1 MIFNAIDV
9 HIVDCQESPNPRL
22 MANLQKHQIP
32 ERLAKLS
39 EVISRRHRHPW
50 ENFESRNRMYTFV
63 ECILEESQWNTW
75 GLHAWLMLGNTQP
88 SEAVGLEG
96 LETWGPEVHAHI
108 RENQEQ
114 FEFVARETKAL
125 FTLTMG
131 LVTSANASR
140 R

>member
-1 MIFNAIDV
+1 MILNTIDV
-9 HIVDCQESPNPRL
+9 HLVDCQESPNPRL

-32 ERLAKLS
+32 ERLAKLV

-50 ENFESRNRMYTFV
+50 GSFESRNRMYTFV

-75 GLHAWLMLGNTQP
+75 GLHAWLTLGNVQP
-88 SEAVGLEG
+88 SEAAGG
-96 LETWGPEVHAHI
+96 SSETWGPQVRAHI
-108 RENQEQ
+108 RENHEQ

-131 LVTSANASR
+131 LITSANASR